1 MPIGDG
7 KGQKEAKKI
16 NEELGYIL
24 DAVSSIGDKLVA
36 SFEDAVDGADAL
48 NNSVEI
54 IGKTMQRGLA
64 ADLKAVVKNT
74 NNLIDLGTKVS
85 LGLATQ
91 ADLAKSSEQIAF
103 SKARLLVKQEMLAGK
118 LTDKQKELLTSELS
132 EIDAQEAI
140 NKKLEI
146 RFKKLQKSKSLTE
159 IFRDNLKSAADEID
173 KTGTLSA
180 LLSGNF
186 KDIVSVQRLGELAM
200 VALYKAVV
208 AADYHDSLQVGN
220 IEKSAQL
227 QNEIESKDLWQ

>member
-48 NNSVEI
+48 NSGVEI
-54 IGKTMQRGLA
+54 IGKTLQRGLA

-132 EIDAQEAI
+132 EIDAQ
-140 NKKLEI
+140 
-146 RFKKLQKSKSLTE
+146 KSIQFL
-159 IFRDNLKSAADEID
+159 
-173 KTGTLSA
+173 
-180 LLSGNF
+180 
-186 KDIVSVQRLGELAM
+186 
-200 VALYKAVV
+200 
-208 AADYHDSLQVGN
+208 
-220 IEKSAQL
+220 
-227 QNEIESKDLWQ
+227 